1 MEQSRKGRTVEPLRR
16 SAGVPGEG
24 AAGVP
29 GEGAGTGQSPEGFQS
44 IEMTV

>member
-24 AAGVP
+24 A
-29 GEGAGTGQSPEGFQS
+29 GTGQSPEGFQS
-44 IEMTV
+44 IEMTLCDPGTVD